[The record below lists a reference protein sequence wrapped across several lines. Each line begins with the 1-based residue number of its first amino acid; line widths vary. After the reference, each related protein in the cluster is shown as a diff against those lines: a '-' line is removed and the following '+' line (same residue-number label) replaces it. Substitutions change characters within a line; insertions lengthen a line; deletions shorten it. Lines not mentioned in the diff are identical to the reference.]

1 MTPGWA
7 RPEPGA
13 VRILVR
19 LTPKS
24 ARDGFDGV
32 AAAADGRPFLKA
44 RVRAVPEGGRANAAL
59 AMLLAKAAGVG
70 RSHVAVIAGQ
80 ASRLK
85 TVRIACADPA
95 AVVKRLEAALSAP

>member
-1 MTPGWA
+1 MTEGWA
-7 RPEPGA
+7 RPGPGA

-24 ARDGFDGV
+24 ARDGLDAIATADDGK
-32 AAAADGRPFLKA
+32 AFLKA
-44 RVRAVPEGGRANAAL
+44 RVRAVPEDGKANAAL
-59 AMLLAKAAGVG
+59 EKLVARAAGVA
-70 RSHVAVIAGQ
+70 RSHVAVVAGQ
-80 ASRLK
+80 TSRLK